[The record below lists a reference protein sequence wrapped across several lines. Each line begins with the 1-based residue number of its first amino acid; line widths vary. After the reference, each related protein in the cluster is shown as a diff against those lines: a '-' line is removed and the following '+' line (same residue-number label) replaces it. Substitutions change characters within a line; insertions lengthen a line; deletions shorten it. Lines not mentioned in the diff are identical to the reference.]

1 MVKGEMF
8 SACCV
13 KNRAAEAQDTVLTA
27 GDVPKIFLAGSKM
40 AVLGRLAA
48 CYPIP
53 EAKPTHVLL
62 NSATERQ

>member
-1 MVKGEMF
+1 M
-8 SACCV
+8 
-13 KNRAAEAQDTVLTA
+13 LTA
-27 GDVPKIFLAGSKM
+27 GNFPKIFLAGSKM

-53 EAKPTHVLL
+53 EAKPMHVPL